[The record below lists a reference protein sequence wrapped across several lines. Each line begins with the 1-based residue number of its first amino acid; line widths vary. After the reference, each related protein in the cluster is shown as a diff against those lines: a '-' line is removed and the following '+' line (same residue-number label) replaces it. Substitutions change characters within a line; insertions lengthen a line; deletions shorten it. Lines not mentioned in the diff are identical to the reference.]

1 MNYCET
7 ENFKGWD
14 PYDGLN
20 SKLFQKT
27 PFKNIFLSRL
37 AWIQLFKI
45 SPINL
50 RKFLLVPKQ
59 YNPKG
64 IGLFI
69 EGYCNLYKIANGG
82 NSNFGNKAEILKKII
97 FLADLLIEL
106 QSKGYSGSC
115 WGYNFDWQNREFYRP
130 KNTPTV
136 VATSFCGE
144 ALFKA
149 YEITKN
155 QDYLNCALSSCDF
168 IVNDLNR
175 SSVNKNGFIFSY
187 SPLDKSRVYNASL
200 LGAKLLAVGNSY
212 SKNNEWINLS
222 KKATQTII
230 NQQEPDGSWI
240 YGEHKVQKWK
250 DSFHTGFN
258 LECIWKVNKYLNYDS
273 FKNSF
278 SLGLKYYLDN
288 FFFENKIPKYYN
300 NKIYPIDIHS
310 PAQLIATLSYTEQI
324 NKHKKLAD
332 RVLEWT
338 IDNMQL
344 SNGIFIYQ
352 KKRFF
357 SSKTSYMRWAQAW
370 MFRSLTEYLKTF
382 KNEDMD

>member
-130 KNTPTV
+130 KT
-136 VATSFCGE
+136 
-144 ALFKA
+144 L
-149 YEITKN
+149 
-155 QDYLNCALSSCDF
+155 Q
-168 IVNDLNR
+168 
-175 SSVNKNGFIFSY
+175 
-187 SPLDKSRVYNASL
+187 L
-200 LGAKLLAVGNSY
+200 LLRHHFVEKHFLKL
-212 SKNNEWINLS
+212 IN
-222 KKATQTII
+222 
-230 NQQEPDGSWI
+230 
-240 YGEHKVQKWK
+240 Y
-250 DSFHTGFN
+250 
-258 LECIWKVNKYLNYDS
+258 
-273 FKNSF
+273 
-278 SLGLKYYLDN
+278 
-288 FFFENKIPKYYN
+288 
-300 NKIYPIDIHS
+300 
-310 PAQLIATLSYTEQI
+310 
-324 NKHKKLAD
+324 
-332 RVLEWT
+332 
-338 IDNMQL
+338 
-344 SNGIFIYQ
+344 
-352 KKRFF
+352 
-357 SSKTSYMRWAQAW
+357 
-370 MFRSLTEYLKTF
+370 
-382 KNEDMD
+382 